1 MRKSNQKFSKIARK
15 VLFEYRKKYGY
26 PNQRII
32 SWGDPQLMEDL
43 FEAFGGDRIKVREQ
57 SGCIGCS
64 PRFKFVMDKLDYES
78 KASNAMFAKGFISY
92 SGIINRPTRC
102 FELKEEYNV

>member
-1 MRKSNQKFSKIARK
+1 MTSKLKYSRIAREVLYKYREEHGYQNQK
-15 VLFEYRKKYGY
+15 
-26 PNQRII
+26 II

-57 SGCIGCS
+57 SGCIGHY
-64 PRFKFVMDKLDYES
+64 PRFKFVMDKLDYE
-78 KASNAMFAKGFISY
+78 ARATNAIFRKGYIKY